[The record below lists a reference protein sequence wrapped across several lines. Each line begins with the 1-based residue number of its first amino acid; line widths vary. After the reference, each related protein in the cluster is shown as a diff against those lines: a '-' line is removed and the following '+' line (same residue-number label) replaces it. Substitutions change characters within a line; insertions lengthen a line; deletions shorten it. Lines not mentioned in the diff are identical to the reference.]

1 MQMINYKTGV
11 LPRMCMRMIAEMVP
25 TMPTAAVD
33 FVESI
38 GCAFQI
44 QDDLLAL

>member
-11 LPRMCMRMIAEMVP
+11 LPRMCMRMISEVVP
-25 TMPTAAVD
+25 TIPAAAVD
-33 FVESI
+33 FVEYI

-44 QDDLLAL
+44 QDDLLSL